1 MGAMNNTPES
11 ERMQNALAEL
21 ASAMIKII
29 HNRVDQTLAGRN
41 GIGDQA
47 EDDRRGA
54 CPLGAGVGLVQVASD
69 NQMVDKTEIAKL
81 LGMTIRTV
89 DNWMDRGLLPDF
101 KIGRSV
107 RFRKNDVV
115 QHLNQCTRVCR
126 R

>member
-1 MGAMNNTPES
+1 MNISPET
-11 ERMQNALAEL
+11 ERLQNALAEL
-21 ASAMIKII
+21 ASAMVKII
-29 HNRVDQTLAGRN
+29 NDRVDQAMSGTEQVRLPA
-41 GIGDQA
+41 QF
-47 EDDRRGA
+47 
-54 CPLGAGVGLVQVASD
+54 GLSELKAD
-69 NQMVDKTEIAKL
+69 NELVDKAEIAKM

-89 DNWMDRGLLPDF
+89 DNWMGRGLIPYF